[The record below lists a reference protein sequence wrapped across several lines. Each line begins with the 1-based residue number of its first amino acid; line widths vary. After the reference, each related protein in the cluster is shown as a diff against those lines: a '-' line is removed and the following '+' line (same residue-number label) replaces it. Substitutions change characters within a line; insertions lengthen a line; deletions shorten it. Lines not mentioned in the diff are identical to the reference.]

1 MAVGMDSLNLGS
13 YFVLASNWLMM
24 LRAVSMSKLDPI
36 IPKKLDAAAPRVV
49 KTVVNVWEF
58 VTWSIKDSSCL
69 LFRLSLCL
77 HDIFVIQ
84 KFKSGNFQ
92 LCYFSKLLYIVL
104 SNYHVLMNLALT
116 ILHPHDIWTLT
127 HSLSTYCA
135 KLKVTILISS
145 YGSWMLLVRTGMG
158 RSVLI

>member
-1 MAVGMDSLNLGS
+1 MAVGMESLNLGS

-24 LRAVSMSKLDPI
+24 LRTVSMSKLDPI

-49 KTVVNVWEF
+49 KTVANVWEF

-92 LCYFSKLLYIVL
+92 LCYFSKLLYIVTIMFWWI
-104 SNYHVLMNLALT
+104 YVALT